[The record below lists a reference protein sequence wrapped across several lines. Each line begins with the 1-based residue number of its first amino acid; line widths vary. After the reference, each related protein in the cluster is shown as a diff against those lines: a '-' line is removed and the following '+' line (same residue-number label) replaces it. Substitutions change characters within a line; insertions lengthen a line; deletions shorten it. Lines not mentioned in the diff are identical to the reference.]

1 MLVDDEYACSVYLRQ
16 REGGG
21 EERERPRDT
30 ALLPCV
36 PVWVCVTETETKGG
50 GSSSRAPALVDR
62 GKGVRGGERERQ
74 R

>member
-1 MLVDDEYACSVYLRQ
+1 MLVDDEYAFSVYLRQ

-36 PVWVCVTETETKGG
+36 PVWVCVTETETRGG
-50 GSSSRAPALVDR
+50 GFQP
-62 GKGVRGGERERQ
+62 
-74 R
+74 